1 MSSAGRLTL
10 DCSSTKWRS
19 GLHISSMKVACMFL
33 GVERGGE
40 GRGGEG
46 RGEGGR
52 GGERREGERREAQF
66 MLKGVTFMVFVDS

>member
-1 MSSAGRLTL
+1 
-10 DCSSTKWRS
+10 
-19 GLHISSMKVACMFL
+19 MKVACMFL

-66 MLKGVTFMVFVDS
+66 MLKDVTFTVFVDS